1 MSHKFVSAI
10 SIAALSVLTA
20 CGLPYEQDIAEVG
33 ERYTFRY
40 NGECSSW
47 LYSSQTG
54 FRYCASPAI
63 SFPTASGAGP
73 AFEGM
78 EEGPTDM
85 ASLKERGEVIYNQFC
100 KTCHQA
106 DGNGTPGAFPPLAGS
121 GDYYGDAQN
130 HARIIIEGLSGPIEV
145 QGQSYNGIMVPH
157 DHLTDYDIAAVAT
170 FERNSW
176 GNADGIVLPEDVAAA
191 R

>member
-1 MSHKFVSAI
+1 
-10 SIAALSVLTA
+10 
-20 CGLPYEQDIAEVG
+20 
-33 ERYTFRY
+33 
-40 NGECSSW
+40 
-47 LYSSQTG
+47 
-54 FRYCASPAI
+54 
-63 SFPTASGAGP
+63 
-73 AFEGM
+73 M